1 MRTRTDARACARGSD
16 GNSGQL
22 RAGAPRAF
30 ALPHFAGECGAAVGR
45 GRGRLRLA
53 VGEQPGG
60 AAAWHAPRI
69 PRHSRSAPRPRPR
82 PPASPPRSLAPRR
95 IVCLLPSP
103 VHLSPSSARPPA
115 HTHTR
120 MHAHILGAGAL
131 EVGGASTQI
140 TFAYHPRQ
148 QGQHGKAHAAHA
160 PSPQAADVARRVVS
174 VEVGGHAYRV
184 YSHSY
189 LGLGQDEV
197 CVCVRALHL
206 VSQRLSVCAHVV
218 HCHAFI
224 KYAYIHTLTLW
235 ARAGPGAS
243 SGP

>member
-1 MRTRTDARACARGSD
+1 VREAATAILDSCELALRAHSPFLISRENVVLLSGEDEGVYGWLSVNSLAERLHGMRHASHGTLGLPRARA
-16 GNSGQL
+16 
-22 RAGAPRAF
+22 RALLPRR
-30 ALPHFAGECGAAVGR
+30 PAASP
-45 GRGRLRLA
+45 LA
-53 VGEQPGG
+53 VLSVCSP
-60 AAAWHAPRI
+60 ALCT
-69 PRHSRSAPRPRPR
+69 SRLP
-82 PPASPPRSLAPRR
+82 
-95 IVCLLPSP
+95 LL
-103 VHLSPSSARPPA
+103 VRL

-224 KYAYIHTLTLW
+224 KYTYIHTLTLW